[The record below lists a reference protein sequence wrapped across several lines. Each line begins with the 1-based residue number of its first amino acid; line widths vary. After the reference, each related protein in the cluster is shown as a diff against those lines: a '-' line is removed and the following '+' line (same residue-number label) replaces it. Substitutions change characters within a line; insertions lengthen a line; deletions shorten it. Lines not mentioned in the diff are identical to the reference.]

1 MPEEAEASQARL
13 RDQPVSEETLTL
25 LDRNPLIQLDNLRL
39 NDVQLAAEELSLF
52 KKLGGGSV
60 IDVTPRGLGRDVN
73 SVRKISDLTELNI
86 VVATGWYI
94 SSSHPAEV
102 VQGSKDELAQVM
114 VRELT
119 EGIED
124 TGVRAGVIKCAVGGI
139 TGDPTD
145 PVEKRKIHPD
155 EEKVLRAASI
165 AQRSTGSCITLHPC
179 VFKRDFDFYIDVLE
193 EEGADITRFYMAHV
207 DNLFPSLDLNYCKS
221 ILETG
226 ASISFD
232 TFGHDTDIGYFGEP
246 STVSDKDRMKV
257 LSELCKVGYDR
268 QILVGQDVATKR
280 RLVRYGGKGY
290 GHLLKH
296 IVPKLREGGLPEH
309 VVRNILIENPKRLL
323 AH

>member
-1 MPEEAEASQARL
+1 MSWVRKCCHTSAKRYSEFDAENLFWEDKLTVIETVRGAINPERLGITLAHEHIIIDVTVYHRSLMPEEAEASQARL

-145 PVEKRKIHPD
+145 PIEKRKIHPD
-155 EEKVLRAASI
+155 EEKVLRAAS
-165 AQRSTGSCITLHPC
+165 
-179 VFKRDFDFYIDVLE
+179 
-193 EEGADITRFYMAHV
+193 
-207 DNLFPSLDLNYCKS
+207 
-221 ILETG
+221 
-226 ASISFD
+226 
-232 TFGHDTDIGYFGEP
+232 
-246 STVSDKDRMKV
+246 
-257 LSELCKVGYDR
+257 
-268 QILVGQDVATKR
+268 
-280 RLVRYGGKGY
+280 
-290 GHLLKH
+290 
-296 IVPKLREGGLPEH
+296 
-309 VVRNILIENPKRLL
+309 
-323 AH
+323 

>member
-25 LDRNPLIQLDNLRL
+25 LDRNPLIQIDNLRL

-139 TGDPTD
+139 TG
-145 PVEKRKIHPD
+145 RPD
-155 EEKVLRAASI
+155 RSCREEK
-165 AQRSTGSCITLHPC
+165 
-179 VFKRDFDFYIDVLE
+179 
-193 EEGADITRFYMAHV
+193 
-207 DNLFPSLDLNYCKS
+207 
-221 ILETG
+221 
-226 ASISFD
+226 D
-232 TFGHDTDIGYFGEP
+232 TP
-246 STVSDKDRMKV
+246 R
-257 LSELCKVGYDR
+257 
-268 QILVGQDVATKR
+268 
-280 RLVRYGGKGY
+280 
-290 GHLLKH
+290 
-296 IVPKLREGGLPEH
+296 
-309 VVRNILIENPKRLL
+309 
-323 AH
+323 